1 MYPKGWNNS
10 RTIVV
15 IALCL
20 VLASKS
26 IVTVFEHLPN
36 DRWLLSTATFHT
48 GGIDLLLATFTLST
62 IVIHMLLSK
71 RMVHLYVSSLPRL
84 KRINSVMNSVYN
96 SISFG
101 ASEHVY
107 SESHF
112 TLSPL
117 LLSPCL
123 CCRVYLDNCTWC
135 LLILI
140 RIIACC
146 TCAISYLK
154 ANCNLFIFFSIL
166 I

>member
-1 MYPKGWNNS
+1 MIGEF
-10 RTIVV
+10 
-15 IALCL
+15 CQQ
-20 VLASKS
+20 
-26 IVTVFEHLPN
+26 
-36 DRWLLSTATFHT
+36 LLSIL
-48 GGIDLLLATFTLST
+48 GGIDSLLATFTN
-62 IVIHMLLSK
+62 VIHMLLSK
-71 RMVHLYVSSLPRL
+71 RMVHLYGSSLPWL
-84 KRINSVMNSVYN
+84 KRINSVMNLVYN

-112 TLSPL
+112 TLSPF
-117 LLSPCL
+117 LLSRCL

-154 ANCNLFIFFSIL
+154 ANCNLFIYFFKNIINYHL
-166 I
+166 FIKLHIHCLKLKF

>member
-1 MYPKGWNNS
+1 M
-10 RTIVV
+10 
-15 IALCL
+15 CL
-20 VLASKS
+20 VLASQS
-26 IVTVFEHLPN
+26 TVPVLNIFLIRGECCQQ
-36 DRWLLSTATFHT
+36 LLSIL
-48 GGIDLLLATFTLST
+48 GGTDLLLATFTLST
-62 IVIHMLLSK
+62 NVIHMLLSK
-71 RMVHLYVSSLPRL
+71 RMVHLYGSSFPQL
-84 KRINSVMNSVYN
+84 KRINSIMNSVYN

-112 TLSPL
+112 TLSPF
-117 LLSPCL
+117 LLSRCL

-154 ANCNLFIFFSIL
+154 ANCNLFIFFL
-166 I
+166 F